1 MVSNNELKCVLG
13 DVIIRNDNVMIVED
27 LLNDDHGNKV
37 QDDKNIINVVKVEHD
52 SLESVEIIIR
62 DDNVM
67 MLKIF

>member
-37 QDDKNIINVVKVEHD
+37 
-52 SLESVEIIIR
+52 
-62 DDNVM
+62 
-67 MLKIF
+67 